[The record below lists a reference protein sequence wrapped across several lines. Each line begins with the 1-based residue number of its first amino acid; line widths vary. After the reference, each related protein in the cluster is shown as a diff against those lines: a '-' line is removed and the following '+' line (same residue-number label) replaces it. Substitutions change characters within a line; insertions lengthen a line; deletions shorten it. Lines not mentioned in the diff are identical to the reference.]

1 MQKTISTALI
11 TELYKGFPWMLWGL
25 CHFSNLP
32 SLMDKNNLSN
42 MSDPKG
48 KIDKQTYGDDLKSIA
63 AITKIIIWFILLT
76 KY

>member
-1 MQKTISTALI
+1 
-11 TELYKGFPWMLWGL
+11 
-25 CHFSNLP
+25 
-32 SLMDKNNLSN
+32 MDKNNLSN

>member
-1 MQKTISTALI
+1 
-11 TELYKGFPWMLWGL
+11 
-25 CHFSNLP
+25 
-32 SLMDKNNLSN
+32 MDKNNLNN
-42 MSDPKG
+42 MSDPKR

>member
-1 MQKTISTALI
+1 MISTALI
-11 TELYKGFPWMLWGL
+11 TVMYIVFPWILWGL

-32 SLMDKNNLSN
+32 SLIDKNNLN
-42 MSDPKG
+42 DMLDPKR